1 MAAAAAALFA
11 GHLTDRL
18 GRRTA
23 CLAFCGAHSLA
34 AASVCFDGLPILVL
48 GRVLG
53 GVALTL
59 LSTAFE
65 SWAVAEYNARG
76 LARSSLSLG
85 AMLGQMT
92 TSKCVTAIAA
102 GVLGH
107 CVVLALGSKIHPFI
121 LSVVRSFFSLYPPNS
136 PFLSFPARGKTS
148 FACGR

>member
-1 MAAAAAALFA
+1 M
-11 GHLTDRL
+11 
-18 GRRTA
+18 
-23 CLAFCGAHSLA
+23 
-34 AASVCFDGLPILVL
+34 CFDGLPVLVL

-59 LSTAFE
+59 LWTAFE

-92 TSKCVTAIAA
+92 TSKCVTAVAA

-107 CVVLALGSKIHPFI
+107 CVVLVLGSKIHPFI
-121 LSVVRSFFSLYPPNS
+121 FSVVRGFVFFFITSSLLTFL
-136 PFLSFPARGKTS
+136 PFPTRLRF
-148 FACGR
+148 